1 MMLPNRKTTFT
12 DQLPGALFSAVAWYL
27 FSFGFSI
34 YIEYTRAY
42 TMYGSLTTLMLFMF
56 WLYFVM
62 YIVLIGVETVS
73 YTPLDVYQRQ
83 DIIRAS
89 IDALLTAINHS
100 VK

>member
-1 MMLPNRKTTFT
+1 MVFFAVLYMMLPNRITTFT
-12 DQLPGALFSAVAWYL
+12 GSSLPGALFSAVAWYL

-62 YIVLIGVETVS
+62 YIVLIGVE
-73 YTPLDVYQRQ
+73 
-83 DIIRAS
+83 
-89 IDALLTAINHS
+89 INHFWLDR
-100 VK
+100 

>member
-1 MMLPNRKTTFT
+1 MLILFMVFFAVLYMMLPNRKTTFV

-62 YIVLIGVETVS
+62 YIVLIGVE
-73 YTPLDVYQRQ
+73 
-83 DIIRAS
+83 
-89 IDALLTAINHS
+89 INHFWLDR
-100 VK
+100 